1 MLSITQEKNTFQRVG
16 LRPAKK
22 PQKGKPN
29 SQASRG
35 KKENRWH
42 QCGKPEHFK

>member
-22 PQKGKPN
+22 PQKRKPN

-35 KKENRWH
+35 KKENSCYW
-42 QCGKPEHFK
+42 CGKPGHFK